1 MCVVKRT
8 HESEQ
13 ICAGSDPHLLQVRL
27 LGAGPLVRGHVL
39 QGALVLRKRALA
51 LLRAVTE
58 GAKCQRGWQGRA
70 RSDSLLQCN
79 RNVTHEQTADVSR
92 IWGASRTF
100 CSRLS
105 AFFFC
110 FSRSFSASAD
120 SIWLAEMAMPP
131 EARSSCFL
139 SSCERHGRDRVFLGG
154 VKVQVSNAVCSRKG
168 PRAHAPPI
176 ATDQPVMK
184 GVQASISMFS
194 GPKMR
199 DIGAA
204 ARARGGWGFVA
215 QSAGNRNRAR
225 KSGPDA
231 RTRARAHHAP

>member
-1 MCVVKRT
+1 MGC
-8 HESEQ
+8 
-13 ICAGSDPHLLQVRL
+13 IPHLLLALERL
-27 LGAGPLVRGHVL
+27 LLL
-39 QGALVLRKRALA
+39 LLA
-51 LLRAVTE
+51 LLLRERGQHLVGRDGHAPR
-58 GAKCQRGWQGRA
+58 GAQ
-70 RSDSLLQCN
+70 LLFLELL
-79 RNVTHEQTADVSR
+79 R
-92 IWGASRTF
+92 
-100 CSRLS
+100 
-105 AFFFC
+105 
-110 FSRSFSASAD
+110 
-120 SIWLAEMAMPP
+120 
-131 EARSSCFL
+131 EARQRPRF
-139 SSCERHGRDRVFLGG
+139 GGG
-154 VKVQVSNAVCSRKG
+154 VKVQVSNAVCFREG